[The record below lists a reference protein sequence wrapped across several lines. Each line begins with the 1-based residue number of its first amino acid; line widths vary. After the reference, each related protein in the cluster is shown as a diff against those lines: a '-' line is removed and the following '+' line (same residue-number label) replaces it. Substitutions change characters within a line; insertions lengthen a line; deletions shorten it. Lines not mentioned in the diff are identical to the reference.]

1 MNVYIN
7 IYQKKGEVLV
17 AACDEE
23 LLGKTFKEGRLK
35 LEVKEAF
42 YKGSLKELSDAVR
55 LISNSDVA
63 NLVGRRIVGAVVE
76 EGIADSRAVISIAG
90 VPHLQI
96 MRM

>member
-1 MNVYIN
+1 MNVYVN

-42 YKGSLKELSDAVR
+42 YKGSLKELPDAVR
-55 LISNSDVA
+55 LIGNSDVA